1 MLDQHSVIPELGH
14 TWQQCLQ
21 DLDANLDV
29 RARSAILNSVPLEV
43 KGQHLRIGV
52 HGNFSRDFLNRKA
65 CLEAVRSIVHR
76 RTQRRFEVEFVSLEG
91 EPPVETAAPVPG
103 AVPAATASPNREE
116 SDSQF
121 DSMSPSSHACLN
133 PRYTFSTFI
142 RGNSN
147 SLAAAAAMA
156 VADRPARAYNP
167 LFIYGGVGLGK
178 THLMHAIGHAVL
190 SARSDARIVYM
201 SAERFTNEM
210 IDSISDA
217 KMKRFR
223 RNYRSVDVLLVD
235 DIQFLAN
242 KERTQEEFF
251 HTFNELHGAN
261 KQIVISSDRPPRQIP
276 TLEDRLRSRFEW
288 GMIAD
293 IQAPDFETRVAILRK
308 KAEQCGAHVPNDV
321 AELLAERVPSNI
333 RELEGAL
340 TRLMAM
346 SSLNQ
351 KAINFELAEEALQ
364 GILPDSAHQVLDI
377 GTIQEAV
384 CDYFSITKKD
394 LLGKR
399 RDQKV
404 VRPRQLAM
412 YLCKEMTGASYP
424 EIGGEF
430 GGKDHTTV
438 MHACRKIDANLED
451 HYYKTSLE
459 NIRNR
464 LKGHTR

>member
-1 MLDQHSVIPELGH
+1 MLNQHTVIPEIGH
-14 TWQQCLQ
+14 SWDEVLE
-21 DLDANLDV
+21 DLDASLDTPL
-29 RARSAILNSVPLEV
+29 RTAIMNSVPLDV
-43 KGQHLRIGV
+43 HGRRLRIGV
-52 HGNFSRDFLNRKA
+52 YGSFSRDFLNRKS
-65 CLEAVRSIVHR
+65 CLDAVRAVVSQKAK
-76 RTQRRFEVEFVSLEG
+76 TAFEIEFVAL
-91 EPPVETAAPVPG
+91 
-103 AVPAATASPNREE
+103 EE
-116 SDSQF
+116 SENPDQP
-121 DSMSPSSHACLN
+121 PSKPARQPQPPPATQERSDHPNLN

-142 RGNSN
+142 RGSSN
-147 SLAAAAAMA
+147 SLAAAAARA

-178 THLMHAIGHAVL
+178 THLMHAIGHEVL
-190 SARSDARIVYM
+190 RSRADARVTYM

-223 RNYRSVDVLLVD
+223 KNYRNVDVLLVD

-293 IQAPDFETRVAILRK
+293 IQPPDFETRIAILLK
-308 KAEQCGAHVPNDV
+308 KAVQCGTAIGNDV
-321 AELLAERVPSNI
+321 ASLLAERVPSNI

-346 SSLNQ
+346 SSLKQ
-351 KAINFELAEEALQ
+351 MPITIDLAQEALA
-364 GILPDSAHQVLDI
+364 GILPDASQNVIDI
-377 GTIQEAV
+377 PTIQDCV
-384 CDYFSITKKD
+384 CDYFSIQKKD

-424 EIGGEF
+424 EIGSEF

-438 MHACRKIDANLED
+438 MHACRKIESNIED

-459 NIRNR
+459 NIRNK
-464 LKGHTR
+464 LKGHAR